1 MALINSGFMVENPAD
16 LTEPLEK
23 LIKVGFS
30 IARDAPVE
38 EIEIIL
44 EEEVDDDEEPAED
57 DEEGEVIVAD
67 LGDLDDEVDSA
78 VIRDDL

>member
-16 LTEPLEK
+16 LTEPLER
-23 LIKVGFS
+23 LIKVGF
-30 IARDAPVE
+30 ALDRDAPVE

-44 EEEVDDDEEPAED
+44 EEEEEDEEPAE

-67 LGDLDDEVDSA
+67 LDDLDE
-78 VIRDDL
+78 